1 MKFWFTKKSPKDA
14 YDGKAPYDATVEQ
27 VLRVAQEVN
36 AAPEETERETFDFA
50 KAFRTKVE
58 PVQPAAPAAADEQ
71 APFALSRPTVSRAMR
86 QEMERRIADY
96 RAFQIKLNDEREARI
111 RRTMDDVRAKLKQS
125 AAQNPP
131 LH

>member
-1 MKFWFTKKSPKDA
+1 MKFWFTKKTPKDA

-36 AAPEETERETFDFA
+36 AAPPEADREIFDFA
-50 KAFRTKVE
+50 KAFRVKAK
-58 PVQPAAPAAADEQ
+58 PVAPAEPSPVEEPAIPTLS
-71 APFALSRPTVSRAMR
+71 APRVSRAAR
-86 QEMERRIADY
+86 EEMERRIASY
-96 RAFQIKLNDEREARI
+96 RAFQMKLNDEREARI

-125 AAQNPP
+125 ATQKP

>member
-1 MKFWFTKKSPKDA
+1 MKFWFTKKTPKQA

-36 AAPEETERETFDFA
+36 AAPAETDREIFDFA
-50 KAFRTKVE
+50 NAFRTNAE
-58 PVQPAAPAAADEQ
+58 PILPAAPAVVDEQ
-71 APFALSRPTVSRAMR
+71 APFTLTRPTVSRATR

-96 RAFQIKLNDEREARI
+96 RAFQNKLNEEREARI
-111 RRTMDDVRAKLKQS
+111 RRTMDEVRAHLKQMGTPK
-125 AAQNPP
+125 PP